1 MKFCSAFIFLQ
12 QELGALNVSKGLMS
26 HDHLF
31 AILGVFSGI
40 FLVNYVLMNGAANV
54 FYSSGLV
61 LLTFHDALPIMD
73 QVWFFHKAPSSVN

>member
-1 MKFCSAFIFLQ
+1 
-12 QELGALNVSKGLMS
+12 MS

-40 FLVNYVLMNGAANV
+40 FLVNYVLMNAAANE

-61 LLTFHDALPIMD
+61 LLTFQDALQLMD
-73 QVWFFHKAPSSVN
+73 QVWFSIKLLVL

>member
-1 MKFCSAFIFLQ
+1 MKFCPALVFLQ
-12 QELGALNVSKGLMS
+12 QELGALNASKGLMS

-40 FLVNYVLMNGAANV
+40 FLVNYVLMNAAANE

-61 LLTFHDALPIMD
+61 LLTFQEALQLMD
-73 QVWFFHKAPSSVN
+73 QVGFP

>member
-1 MKFCSAFIFLQ
+1 MKFCPALVFLQ
-12 QELGALNVSKGLMS
+12 QELGALNASKGLMS

-40 FLVNYVLMNGAANV
+40 FLVNYVLMNAAANE

-61 LLTFHDALPIMD
+61 LLTFQDALQLMD
-73 QVWFFHKAPSSVN
+73 QVGFS